1 MSVRVCAWLD
11 MLLCVLISML
21 HSFEGTASIHFVVV
35 GGCVY
40 SFGFFFKPI
49 QQRFDA
55 SAGEITWIP
64 AIMLCVLFLAG
75 EQFTFLSYVCRI
87 TQ

>member
-1 MSVRVCAWLD
+1 MYVCVYTRVCAWLD
-11 MLLCVLISML
+11 LLLYVLISML

-49 QQRFDA
+49 PESFCSAAAISVDSCVCLYA
-55 SAGEITWIP
+55 SIYETG
-64 AIMLCVLFLAG
+64 FY
-75 EQFTFLSYVCRI
+75 Q
-87 TQ
+87 